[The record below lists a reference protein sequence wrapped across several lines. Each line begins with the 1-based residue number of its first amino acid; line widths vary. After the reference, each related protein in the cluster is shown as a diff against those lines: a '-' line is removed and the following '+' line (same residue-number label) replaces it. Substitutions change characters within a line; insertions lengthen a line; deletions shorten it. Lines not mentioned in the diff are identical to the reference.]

1 MNRLYDAT
9 SYLEKIS
16 TVIVKNPNI
25 AIGTDVIVGF
35 PGESDLAFLNT
46 RDLIEEIPFSY
57 LHIFPFSSRPGTA
70 ASRMID
76 QIEFAV
82 RKKRHNVLNLLNNK
96 KKTAYRSSQ
105 INKTLEIVLEDE
117 DPDQGMVGTSSN
129 YLKIRVHSKEYPR
142 KSLITVSIAGR
153 AGDALI
159 GVPVEKL

>member
-1 MNRLYDAT
+1 
-9 SYLEKIS
+9 
-16 TVIVKNPNI
+16 
-25 AIGTDVIVGF
+25 
-35 PGESDLAFLNT
+35 
-46 RDLIEEIPFSY
+46 
-57 LHIFPFSSRPGTA
+57 
-70 ASRMID
+70 MID

-129 YLKIRVHSKEYPR
+129 YLKIRVRSREYPR
-142 KSLITVSIAGR
+142 KSLVTVSIAGR
-153 AGDALI
+153 VGDALI